1 VVTESAGARPTV
13 LGVDGAWARA
23 SFALLRLYA
32 RLSHGRGLQR
42 FAWELG
48 RITSPDASAMVA
60 VDGVRLRIYLSDGYW
75 VHLLF
80 FAGGYEPEIE
90 AALRRV
96 LRPGMPFIDCGANIG
111 YWSLLAAIRHQARVI
126 AIEPAGRSF
135 ERLAENVKLNGDA
148 VQTRRAAVWSSSGA
162 VLSLVTHA
170 QRHAGSSVV
179 NRRERIGVAGYGVE
193 EVVTVTLDQIYREC
207 YEGEDSVA
215 VKLDVEDAEVEALR
229 GARELLDSCDV
240 LLVYED
246 HGSDPKCRV
255 SEEILKVPKYGVYR
269 WDGGFVRIS
278 SLDDV
283 RRIKVYRH
291 TGYNFF
297 GMREDSRFLRV

>member
-1 VVTESAGARPTV
+1 MAGESGRARPTLV
-13 LGVDGAWARA
+13 GVEGAWARE

-32 RLSHGRGLQR
+32 WLSHGRGLQR

-48 RITSPDASAMVA
+48 RIAGPDASAVVA
-60 VDGVRLRIYLSDGYW
+60 IDGARLRVYLSDGYW

-80 FAGGYEPEIE
+80 LAGGYEPEIDE
-90 AALRRV
+90 ALAQV
-96 LRPGMPFIDCGANIG
+96 LRPGTPFIDCGANIG
-111 YWSLLAAIRHQARVI
+111 YWSLLAAVRHQARVI

-135 ERLAENVKLNGDA
+135 ERLVENVKLNGDV
-148 VQTRRAAVWSSSGA
+148 VQTRRVAVWSSSGA

-170 QRHAGSSVV
+170 QRHAGASVV
-179 NRRERIGVAGYGVE
+179 NRRERIGVSGYGVE
-193 EVVTVTLDQIYREC
+193 EVGTVTLDQIYREC

-215 VKLDVEDAEVEALR
+215 IKLDVEDAEVEALR
-229 GARELLDSCDV
+229 GARELLDSCDA

-255 SEEILKVPKYGVYR
+255 SEEILKVPTYGVYR
-269 WDGGFVRIS
+269 WDGGFVKIS
-278 SLDDV
+278 SLDDL
-283 RRIKVYRH
+283 RRVKVSRH

-297 GMREDSRFLRV
+297 GMREDSRFLKV

>member
-1 VVTESAGARPTV
+1 VAGERASARPRV
-13 LGVDGAWARA
+13 LAVDGAWARE

-48 RITSPDASAMVA
+48 RIAGPDASAVVA
-60 VDGVRLRIYLSDGYW
+60 VDGVRLRVYLSDGYW
-75 VHLLF
+75 VPLLF
-80 FAGGYEPEIE
+80 LAGSYEPEVE
-90 AALRRV
+90 AALRQM

-111 YWSLLAAIRHQARVI
+111 YWSLLAAVRHRARVI

-135 ERLAENVKLNGDA
+135 DRLAENVKLNGDV
-148 VQTRRAAVWSSSGA
+148 VQTRRAAVWSSGGA
-162 VLSLVTHA
+162 VLNLVTHA

-179 NRRERIGVAGYGVE
+179 NRRERIGVAGYDVE
-193 EVVTVTLDQIYREC
+193 EVGTVTLDQIYREC
-207 YEGEDSVA
+207 YEGADSVA

-229 GARELLDSCDV
+229 GARELFDSCDA

-246 HGSDPKCRV
+246 HGSDPECRV
-255 SEEILKVPKYGVYR
+255 SEEVLKIPKYGVYR
-269 WDGGFVRIS
+269 WDRGFVKMS
-278 SLDDV
+278 SLDEL
-283 RRIKVYRH
+283 RRIKVDRH

-297 GMREDSRFLRV
+297 GLREDSRFLKV

>member
-1 VVTESAGARPTV
+1 V
-13 LGVDGAWARA
+13 
-23 SFALLRLYA
+23 
-32 RLSHGRGLQR
+32 
-42 FAWELG
+42 
-48 RITSPDASAMVA
+48 VA
-60 VDGVRLRIYLSDGYW
+60 VDGVRLRVYLSDGYW

-80 FAGGYEPEIE
+80 FAGSYEPEID
-90 AALRRV
+90 AALGQV

-111 YWSLLAAIRHQARVI
+111 YWSLLAAGGHRARVI

-135 ERLAENVKLNGDA
+135 ERLVENVKLNGDV

-170 QRHAGSSVV
+170 QRHAGASVV

-193 EVVTVTLDQIYREC
+193 EVGTVTLDQIYREC

-215 VKLDVEDAEVEALR
+215 IKLDVEDAEVEALS

-240 LLVYED
+240 FLIYED

-255 SEEILKVPKYGVYR
+255 TEEILKVPEYGVYR
-269 WDGGFVRIS
+269 WDGGFVKIS
-278 SLDDV
+278 SLDDL
-283 RRIKVYRH
+283 RRIKVSRH

-297 GMREDSRFLRV
+297 GMREDSRFLKV

>member
-1 VVTESAGARPTV
+1 VAGERASARPTV
-13 LGVDGAWARA
+13 LGVDGAWARE

-32 RLSHGRGLQR
+32 RLSRGRALQR
-42 FAWELG
+42 FAWELA
-48 RITSPDASAMVA
+48 RIAGPDASAVVA
-60 VDGVRLRIYLSDGYW
+60 VDGVRLRVYLSDGYW

-80 FAGGYEPEIE
+80 FAGSYEPEIE
-90 AALRRV
+90 AALRQV
-96 LRPGMPFIDCGANIG
+96 LRSGMPFIDCGANIG
-111 YWSLLAAIRHQARVI
+111 YWSLLAAVRHRARVI

-135 ERLAENVKLNGDA
+135 ERLVENVKLNGDV
-148 VQTRRAAVWSSSGA
+148 VQTRRAAVWSSSGG

-193 EVVTVTLDQIYREC
+193 EVETVTLDQIYREC
-207 YEGEDSVA
+207 YEGEGAVA

-240 LLVYED
+240 LLIYED
-246 HGSDPKCRV
+246 HGSDPECRV
-255 SEEILKVPKYGVYR
+255 SEEVLKIPKYGVYR
-269 WDGGFVRIS
+269 WDRGFVKMS
-278 SLDDV
+278 SLDDL

-297 GMREDSRFLRV
+297 GLREDSRFLKV

>member
-1 VVTESAGARPTV
+1 MVRERGRARPTV
-13 LGVDGAWARA
+13 LELDGAWARA
-23 SFALLRLYA
+23 SLALLRLYV

-48 RITSPDASAMVA
+48 RIAGRDATA
-60 VDGVRLRIYLSDGYW
+60 VVSVEGVRLRVYLSDGYW

-80 FAGGYEPEIE
+80 FAGTYEPEIE

-111 YWSLLAAIRHQARVI
+111 YWSLLAAVRHQARVI

-135 ERLAENVKLNGDA
+135 ERLAENVRLNGDV
-148 VQTRRAAVWSSSGA
+148 VQTRRAAVWSSSGE

-193 EVVTVTLDQIYREC
+193 EVETVTLDQIYREC
-207 YEGEDSVA
+207 YVGEDSVA

-229 GARELLDSCDV
+229 GARGLLESRDV
-240 LLVYED
+240 LLIYED
-246 HGSDPKCRV
+246 HGSDPECRV
-255 SEEILKVPKYGVYR
+255 SQEIMNVPKYGVYQ

-278 SLDDV
+278 SLDDL
-283 RRIKVYRH
+283 RRIKVSRH

-297 GMREDSRFLRV
+297 GMREDSGFLKV

>member
-1 VVTESAGARPTV
+1 V
-13 LGVDGAWARA
+13 

-32 RLSHGRGLQR
+32 GLSGGRGLQR

-48 RITSPDASAMVA
+48 RIAGPEASAVVA
-60 VDGVRLRIYLSDGYW
+60 VDGVRLRVYLSDGYW

-80 FAGGYEPEIE
+80 FAGGYEPEID
-90 AALRRV
+90 AALRQV

-111 YWSLLAAIRHQARVI
+111 YWSLLAAVRHQARVI

-135 ERLAENVKLNGDA
+135 ERLAENVRLNGDR

-170 QRHAGSSVV
+170 QRHAGASVV

-193 EVVTVTLDQIYREC
+193 EVGTVTLDQIYREC
-207 YEGEDSVA
+207 FEGEDSVA
-215 VKLDVEDAEVEALR
+215 IKLDVEDAEVEALR
-229 GARELLDSCDV
+229 GARELLDSYDA
-240 LLVYED
+240 LLIYED

-255 SEEILKVPKYGVYR
+255 SEEILKIPEYGVYR
-269 WDGGFVRIS
+269 WEGGFVKIS
-278 SLDDV
+278 NLDDM
-283 RRIKVYRH
+283 RRIKVDRH

-297 GMREDSRFLRV
+297 GMREDSRFLKV

>member
-1 VVTESAGARPTV
+1 VVGETGRARPTV
-13 LGVDGAWARA
+13 LELDGARARA

-42 FAWELG
+42 FAWELD
-48 RITSPDASAMVA
+48 RIAGPDASAVVA
-60 VDGVRLRIYLSDGYW
+60 VDGVRLRIYLADGYW

-80 FAGGYEPEIE
+80 LAGRYEPEIE

-111 YWSLLAAIRHQARVI
+111 YWSLVAAVRHQARAI
-126 AIEPAGRSF
+126 AIEPAGRTF

-162 VLSLVTHA
+162 VLRLVTHA

-179 NRRERIGVAGYGVE
+179 NRRECIGVAGYGVE
-193 EVVTVTLDQIYREC
+193 EVGTVTLDQIYREC
-207 YEGEDSVA
+207 YEGESSVA

-229 GARELLDSCDV
+229 GARELLRSCDA
-240 LLVYED
+240 LLIYED
-246 HGSDPKCRV
+246 HGSDPDCRV
-255 SEEILKVPKYGVYR
+255 SQELMKVPKYGVYR
-269 WDGGFVRIS
+269 WDGGFVKIS
-278 SLDDV
+278 SLDDL
-283 RRIKVYRH
+283 RRIKISSH

-297 GMREDSRFLRV
+297 GMRQDSRFLKA

>member
-1 VVTESAGARPTV
+1 VAGERASARRPV
-13 LGVDGAWARA
+13 LGVDGAWARE

-32 RLSHGRGLQR
+32 WLSHGRGLQR

-48 RITSPDASAMVA
+48 RIAGPDASAVVA
-60 VDGVRLRIYLSDGYW
+60 VDGVRLRVYLADGYW

-80 FAGGYEPEIE
+80 FTGSYEPEIE
-90 AALRRV
+90 AALRQV

-111 YWSLLAAIRHQARVI
+111 YWSLLAAVGHRARVI

-135 ERLAENVKLNGDA
+135 ERLVENVKLNGDV
-148 VQTRRAAVWSSSGA
+148 VQIRRAAVWSSSGA

-179 NRRERIGVAGYGVE
+179 NRRERIGVAGYDVE
-193 EVVTVTLDQIYREC
+193 EVETVTLDQIYREC
-207 YEGEDSVA
+207 YDGADSVV

-229 GARELLDSCDV
+229 GAQGLLDSCDV
-240 LLVYED
+240 LLIYED
-246 HGSDPKCRV
+246 HGSDPECRV
-255 SEEILKVPKYGVYR
+255 SEEVLKIPTYGVYR
-269 WDGGFVRIS
+269 WDRGFVKIS
-278 SLDDV
+278 SLDDL
-283 RRIKVYRH
+283 RRIKVDRH

-297 GMREDSRFLRV
+297 GMREDSRFLKA